1 MSVRDQTPFTALA
14 SFLLKCTIMSESEIM
29 APRWPCPKCSRR
41 DTRCRELPS
50 LDYDLKTFQCG
61 ICGTVWTTRRA
72 GLEPFWVDVS
82 SVGSTFVSS

>member
-1 MSVRDQTPFTALA
+1 MMPFTALA